1 MGFPLS
7 LCKDLKKPFLTH
19 PYPGCMYI
27 IFMYYIMYNIFQML
41 CIQVRIIRLY
51 HHLTSILAKKNNNG
65 RANNDIGYKDPYVI
79 HKSKKVMYDNTRV
92 LK

>member
-1 MGFPLS
+1 
-7 LCKDLKKPFLTH
+7 
-19 PYPGCMYI
+19 
-27 IFMYYIMYNIFQML
+27 ML

-79 HKSKKVMYDNTRV
+79 HKRKKVMYDNTRV